1 MHSMFMQKEY
11 CKKNNILHWKNIL
24 CTTYVCT
31 LSGKKMYKK
40 VIILKKNIPL
50 HSKQRLMIVLF
61 IFFFVIFFRSIET
74 LKTVL

>member
-1 MHSMFMQKEY
+1 MFMQKEY

-31 LSGKKMYKK
+31 LSGKKMYKN
-40 VIILKKNIPL
+40 VIILKK
-50 HSKQRLMIVLF
+50 HSAALEATFDDRIVH
-61 IFFFVIFFRSIET
+61 FFFVIFFRSIET

>member
-1 MHSMFMQKEY
+1 MYIVWQ
-11 CKKNNILHWKNIL
+11 
-24 CTTYVCT
+24 
-31 LSGKKMYKK
+31 KMYKN